1 MFFLSLQPSKNEPC
15 KIMKAYRVLIFII
28 LVITALSA
36 ICLFFPKKGVK
47 IGNAELHFPS
57 IEDVLVGDT
66 TVKDIK
72 DVVPEM
78 DSVELAHL
86 NSLRDTLEQYEEA
99 ITEGVGH
106 FYFPNNDAT
115 FFDPLFSKLSSA
127 KAHGEVVRILHY
139 GDSQIEMDRISC
151 DIRRFFQR
159 TFGGG
164 GPGLVPVI
172 QSIPSFAV
180 SQNASGDLVLHTSY
194 GEGARAKGNY
204 GLMCKCYQ
212 LTGAATFNAVA
223 SRHKDTDGRV
233 KKFST
238 VTLLYNDRNGNLSAT
253 LSDRNSPYRD
263 TATSTQTGVH
273 TFRWQMDSATSSLR
287 IAMRGNADLYGI
299 FLDNGPGVAV
309 DNIPLRASSG
319 DQFTLIT
326 DTLLRACYREAN
338 VGMIIL
344 QFGGNAIPV
353 IYNDKSLNNYLTRIE
368 QQIRCV
374 KRACPKATLLFIG
387 PSDMSKSQG
396 GAMRTYPMLPR
407 LIDSLRTIA
416 LRNHAAYWDIYE
428 VMGGQNSMVSW
439 VRNGLAGPDYVHF
452 TPAGARKVGRMLADN
467 FATIYEYYRTRKSI
481 PQEQYETLWNE
492 SGH

>member
-1 MFFLSLQPSKNEPC
+1 
-15 KIMKAYRVLIFII
+15 MKASRVLLFII
-28 LVITALSA
+28 LILTALGA
-36 ICLFFPKKGVK
+36 ICYFFPRQGVK
-47 IGNAELHFPS
+47 IGNTEINFPS
-57 IEDVLVGDT
+57 IDEVLVGDT

-72 DVVPEM
+72 KVAPER
-78 DSVELAHL
+78 DTVELAHL
-86 NSLRDTLEQYEEA
+86 NSLRDTLERFEEA
-99 ITEGVGH
+99 VKEGVGH
-106 FYFPNNDAT
+106 FYYPNDDAS
-115 FFDPLFSKLSSA
+115 FFDPLFRKLASA
-127 KAHGEVVRILHY
+127 KANGEVVRILHY

-194 GEGARAKGNY
+194 GEGARANGNY

-223 SRHKDTDGRV
+223 SRHKDTDWRV
-233 KKFST
+233 KRFST
-238 VTLLYNDRNGNLSAT
+238 ITMLYNDRNGNLSAT

-263 TATSTQTGVH
+263 TATSTRTGVH
-273 TFRWQMDSATSSLR
+273 AFRWQMDSATASLR
-287 IAMRGNADLYGI
+287 ISMKGNADIYGI

-319 DQFTLIT
+319 NQFTLIT
-326 DTLLRACYREAN
+326 DTLLKACYREAN

-344 QFGGNAIPV
+344 QFGGNSVPV
-353 IYNDKSLNNYLTRIE
+353 IYNDKSLNNYLTTIE
-368 QQIRCV
+368 RQIRYV
-374 KRACPKATLLFIG
+374 KRACPQATILFIG

-407 LIDSLRTIA
+407 LIDSLRSIA

-428 VMGGQNSMVSW
+428 VMGGENSMVSW
-439 VRNGLAGPDYVHF
+439 VRSGLAGPDYVHF
-452 TPAGARKVGRMLADN
+452 TPAGAHRVGKTLADN
-467 FATIYEYYRTRKSI
+467 FATAYEYYRTRKSI
-481 PQEQYETLWNE
+481 TPEQQKKLWNE
-492 SGH
+492 SGQ